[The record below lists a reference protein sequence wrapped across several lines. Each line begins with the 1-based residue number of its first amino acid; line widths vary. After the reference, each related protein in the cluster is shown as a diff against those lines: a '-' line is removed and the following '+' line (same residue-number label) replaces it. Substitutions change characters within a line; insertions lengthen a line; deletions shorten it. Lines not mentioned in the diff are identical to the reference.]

1 MSNEIEKEYFVNEM
15 NSFIKHIFL
24 IILNS
29 RINQSD
35 LDKES
40 KNITLK
46 LFSIEQEKN
55 FDIEEIFD
63 FEHDYIFLASPN
75 QIRQSLSEYN
85 NGFKSYQ
92 IDIFLKEKNNLIL
105 KEKWFFSFLD
115 DIQIFIDKIK
125 LEKMLKTLTRSIYSI
140 TRLLPLFYIKRNKLQ
155 QLEYKAYKNDII
167 NNEFNGKTKIIQ
179 ISNKKMRINFKVE
192 YLIDHQDNKQ
202 INIQSKRIRNNS
214 LTLTKKTVPSFEVL
228 LTDDEIEYYKNN
240 SNKNKDKDSPKI
252 RKLSHDFDKENN
264 PYKFLSIDEIKNLGS
279 NLNEKGEGSFSDN
292 SASSLELNIK
302 TESLHNSSA
311 NIIYNEIKQKY
322 KNFKEKFLNNNQGE
336 KIGINI
342 NKLYIYTILDF
353 NFN

>member
-29 RINQSD
+29 RINQNN

-92 IDIFLKEKNNLIL
+92 IDIFLKKKDQLIL

-115 DIQIFIDKIK
+115 DIQVFLDKMN
-125 LEKMLKTLTRSIYSI
+125 LEKILNTLTRSVYSI
-140 TRLLPLFYIKRNKLQ
+140 TRLLPLFYISKNNLYQ
-155 QLEYKAYKNDII
+155 FEYKAYTNDIT
-167 NNEFNGKTKIIQ
+167 NNEFNGKTNIIQ
-179 ISNKKMRINFKVE
+179 ISNKKMRIKFKVE
-192 YLIDHQDNKQ
+192 YEVENNHLENKQ
-202 INIQSKRIRNNS
+202 IYNKSKKIRFNS
-214 LTLTKKTVPSFEVL
+214 LTLTKKTIPSFEVL
-228 LTDDEIEYYKNN
+228 LTEDEIEFYQKHSNN
-240 SNKNKDKDSPKI
+240 DKDSPKI
-252 RKLSHDFDKENN
+252 RKLSHDFDKQNIR
-264 PYKFLSIDEIKNLGS
+264 YKFLSIDEIKKLGS
-279 NLNEKGEGSFSDN
+279 NLYNKDSGSFSDN
-292 SASSLELNIK
+292 SGSSLELNIK
-302 TESLHNSSA
+302 NDSLHNSST
-311 NIIYNEIKQKY
+311 NIIFNEIKQKY
-322 KNFKEKFLNNNQGE
+322 KNFKDKYLKSNEGENN
-336 KIGINI
+336 GINI

>member
-29 RINQSD
+29 RINQSN

-92 IDIFLKEKNNLIL
+92 IDIFLKEKNKLIL

-115 DIQIFIDKIK
+115 DIQIFIDKIN
-125 LEKMLKTLTRSIYSI
+125 LEKILKSLTRSVYSI
-140 TRLLPLFYIKRNKLQ
+140 TRFLPLFYIHKNNLQ
-155 QLEYKAYKNDII
+155 QFEYKAYTNDIT
-167 NNEFNGKTKIIQ
+167 NNEFNGKTNIIQ

-192 YLIDHQDNKQ
+192 YQVDNNFKENKLIKNK
-202 INIQSKRIRNNS
+202 SKKIRYNS
-214 LTLTKKTVPSFEVL
+214 LTLTKKTIPSFEVL
-228 LTDDEIEYYKNN
+228 LTEDEIEYFKNN
-240 SNKNKDKDSPKI
+240 SNDKDSPKI

>member
-29 RINQSD
+29 RINQNN

-92 IDIFLKEKNNLIL
+92 IDIFLKEKNKLIL

-115 DIQIFIDKIK
+115 DIQIFIDKIN
-125 LEKMLKTLTRSIYSI
+125 LEKILKSLTRSVYSI
-140 TRLLPLFYIKRNKLQ
+140 TRFLPLFYIHKNNLQ
-155 QLEYKAYKNDII
+155 QFEYKAYTNDIT
-167 NNEFNGKTKIIQ
+167 NNEFNGKTNIIQ

-192 YLIDHQDNKQ
+192 YQVDNNFKENKLIKNK
-202 INIQSKRIRNNS
+202 SKKIRYNS
-214 LTLTKKTVPSFEVL
+214 LTLTKKTIPSFEVL
-228 LTDDEIEYYKNN
+228 LTEDEIEYYKNN
-240 SNKNKDKDSPKI
+240 SNEKDSPKI

-264 PYKFLSIDEIKNLGS
+264 PYKFLSIDEIKNLGP
-279 NLNEKGEGSFSDN
+279 NLKYKDEGSFSEN
-292 SASSLELNIK
+292 SGSSLELNIK
-302 TESLHNSSA
+302 NDSLHNSST
-311 NIIYNEIKQKY
+311 NIIFNEIKQKY
-322 KNFKEKFLNNNQGE
+322 KNFKDKYLKSNEGENN
-336 KIGINI
+336 GINI

>member
-1 MSNEIEKEYFVNEM
+1 
-15 NSFIKHIFL
+15 
-24 IILNS
+24 
-29 RINQSD
+29 
-35 LDKES
+35 
-40 KNITLK
+40 
-46 LFSIEQEKN
+46 
-55 FDIEEIFD
+55 
-63 FEHDYIFLASPN
+63 
-75 QIRQSLSEYN
+75 
-85 NGFKSYQ
+85 
-92 IDIFLKEKNNLIL
+92 
-105 KEKWFFSFLD
+105 
-115 DIQIFIDKIK
+115 
-125 LEKMLKTLTRSIYSI
+125 MLKTLTRSIYSI

-179 ISNKKMRINFKVE
+179 ISNKKMRIKFKVE
-192 YLIDHQDNKQ
+192 YEVENNHLENKQ
-202 INIQSKRIRNNS
+202 IYNKSKKIRFNS
-214 LTLTKKTVPSFEVL
+214 LTLTKKSIPSFEVL

-302 TESLHNSSA
+302 TDSLHNSST
-311 NIIYNEIKQKY
+311 NIIFNEIKQKY
-322 KNFKEKFLNNNQGE
+322 KNFKEKYLNNNQGE

>member
-29 RINQSD
+29 RINQNN

-92 IDIFLKEKNNLIL
+92 IDIFLKEKNKLIL

-115 DIQIFIDKIK
+115 DIQIFIDKIN
-125 LEKMLKTLTRSIYSI
+125 LEKILKSLTRSVYSI
-140 TRLLPLFYIKRNKLQ
+140 TRFLPLFYIHKNNLQ
-155 QLEYKAYKNDII
+155 QFEYKAYTNDIT
-167 NNEFNGKTKIIQ
+167 NNEFNGKTNIIQ

-192 YLIDHQDNKQ
+192 YQVDNNFKENKLIKNK
-202 INIQSKRIRNNS
+202 SKKIRYNS
-214 LTLTKKTVPSFEVL
+214 LTLTKKTIPSFEVL
-228 LTDDEIEYYKNN
+228 LTEDEIEYYKNN
-240 SNKNKDKDSPKI
+240 SNEKDSPKI

-264 PYKFLSIDEIKNLGS
+264 PYKFLSIDEIKKLGS
-279 NLNEKGEGSFSDN
+279 NLYNKDSGSFSDN
-292 SASSLELNIK
+292 SGSSLELNIK
-302 TESLHNSSA
+302 NDSLHNSST
-311 NIIYNEIKQKY
+311 NIIFNEIKQKY
-322 KNFKEKFLNNNQGE
+322 KNFKDKYLKSNEGKNN
-336 KIGINI
+336 GINI